1 MSIAVSAIVRPSRV
15 HRCLLIGAGL
25 SLFAAALAVG
35 VFASARFHAA
45 FLQALLLAFAAAV
58 LMHAGSGGAKT
69 HRLDISGTSAL
80 VLTVQQG
87 LREPSVADGA
97 DDVTLL
103 PGSVVWPPLML
114 LRLECPGAGV
124 RVLPVW
130 RDSVEPGAWRALV
143 VAVLAVGRR
152 GATDIDERP
161 TRPSGQGA
169 SAKTVRK
176 YGETNATPP

>member
-15 HRCLLIGAGL
+15 HRFLLIGAGL

-35 VFASARFHAA
+35 LFAPARFHAA
-45 FLQALLLAFAAAV
+45 FLQALLLAVAAAV
-58 LMHAGSGGAKT
+58 LMHAGSGRAKT
-69 HRLDISGTSAL
+69 HRLDISGTGAL

-87 LREPSVADGA
+87 LRERNAARPDITGPADGA
-97 DDVTLL
+97 VDVALL

-114 LRLECPGAGV
+114 LRLHSPGAGV

-130 RDSVEPGAWRALV
+130 RDSVEAGVWRALA

-152 GATDIDERP
+152 GATDAEAHL
-161 TRPSGQGA
+161 T
-169 SAKTVRK
+169 
-176 YGETNATPP
+176 TPP